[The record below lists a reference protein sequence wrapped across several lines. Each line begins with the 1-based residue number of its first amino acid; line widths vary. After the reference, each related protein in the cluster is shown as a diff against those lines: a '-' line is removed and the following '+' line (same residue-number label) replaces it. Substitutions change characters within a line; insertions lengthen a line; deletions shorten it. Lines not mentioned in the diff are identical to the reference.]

1 MSRPNYAVGIDEFRG
16 LVTNADPHDLPA
28 GAAQAQTNLQCLVP
42 GKLTVRGG
50 LVPVAYANATS
61 ATASNMISMFG
72 THRPGGEWVLYQLAD
87 GTLHAGRSP
96 S

>member
-1 MSRPNYAVGIDEFRG
+1 MSRPSYAVGIDEFRG
-16 LVTNADPHDLPA
+16 LVSNADSHDLPK
-28 GAAQAQTNLQCLVP
+28 GAAQAQQNLQCLVP

-50 LVPVAYANATS
+50 LLPVSYANATS
-61 ATASNMISMFG
+61 AVASNVISMFG

-87 GTLHAGRSP
+87 GSFHAGRSP